1 MQLTM
6 TGEYAIRTM
15 VHLANLPPGTIAQ
28 IAEISRKWDIP
39 ETFLRKIVAK
49 LSRCGLVESHRGIG
63 GGLSLS
69 RSAEEI
75 TLLQIV
81 EEMEGPMAL
90 NRCLVDPHVC
100 TRQHTCVVHS
110 VWAEAQGIL
119 RDFLATRTLAD
130 LLPASTPPAVLSVP
144 DNT

>member
-15 VHLANLPPGTIAQ
+15 VHLAGLQAGNIAQ
-28 IAEISRKWDIP
+28 ISEISRKWEIP

-49 LSRCGLVESHRGIG
+49 LARSGLVESHRGIG
-63 GGLSLS
+63 GGLTLA
-69 RSAEEI
+69 RPAEDI

-90 NRCLVDPHVC
+90 NRCLVDSHVC
-100 TRQHTCVVHS
+100 TRSHTCVVHG
-110 VWAEAQGIL
+110 VWAEAQGML
-119 RDFLATRTLAD
+119 RDFLASRTLAD
-130 LLPASTPPAVLSVP
+130 VLPLSTPPVSPALP
-144 DNT
+144 GKE

>member
-15 VHLANLPPGTIAQ
+15 VHLGNLPTGNIAQ
-28 IAEISRKWDIP
+28 ISEISRKWDIP

-49 LSRCGLVESHRGIG
+49 LSRGGLVQSHRGIG
-63 GGLSLS
+63 GGLSLA
-69 RSAEEI
+69 RSAEDI

-100 TRQHTCVVHS
+100 TRSHTCVAHN

-119 RDFLATRTLAD
+119 RDFLASRTLAD
-130 LLPASTPPAVLSVP
+130 LLPVSTPPASLSVP
-144 DNT
+144 ENR